1 VKRAVRGGPP
11 CDGSLAMA
19 RPGKGRKPA
28 SRRRR
33 VVRSLA
39 GIAIAAV
46 VVANGTGDRDSDE
59 SGANKC
65 FAHLVGEKCTDVWH
79 GTLKALGR
87 HDPSTHDALQSA
99 FIYVC
104 MQKRYE
110 LPGLCGAFRKKA
122 ERLKIDAWRYTRR
135 FRDQPAEYEPAC
147 PLPSAEEQALTQE
160 ELDLLD
166 DARRRLDDRSRRIL
180 DLAYRQDLTD
190 AAIGAQLKP
199 ELSEVRVRVLRR
211 EAEQALETFLERC
224 R

>member
-1 VKRAVRGGPP
+1 MRGGPP
-11 CDGSLAMA
+11 CDRSLAMA

-33 VVRSLA
+33 IVRSLA

-46 VVANGTGDRDSDE
+46 VVANGTGDPGSDE
-59 SGANKC
+59 SGAKKC
-65 FAHLVGEKCTDVWH
+65 YAHLVGDECIDVWNR
-79 GTLKALGR
+79 TLNALGK
-87 HDPSTHDALQSA
+87 HDPSTNDALQTA

-110 LPGLCGAFRKKA
+110 PPGLCGAFRKKA
-122 ERLKIDAWRYTRR
+122 ERLRIDAWRYSRR

-147 PLPSAEEQALTQE
+147 AVPSAEDQALTQE
-160 ELDLLD
+160 ELDGLD

-180 DLAYRQDLTD
+180 DLKYRQGVKDVTD
-190 AAIGAQLKP
+190 AAIGAQLEPK
-199 ELSEVRVRVLRR
+199 LSEVRVRVLRR
-211 EAEQALETFLERC
+211 EAEQALERFLKRC